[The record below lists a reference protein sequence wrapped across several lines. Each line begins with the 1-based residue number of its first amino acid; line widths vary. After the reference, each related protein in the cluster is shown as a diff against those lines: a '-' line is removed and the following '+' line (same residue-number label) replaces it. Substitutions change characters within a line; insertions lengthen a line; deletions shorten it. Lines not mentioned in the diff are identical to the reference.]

1 MFKEGRID
9 DVLAVLRRL
18 GGGSAECAK
27 AAGCIDERR
36 GRMRYD
42 EYLARSMPIGSGRA
56 EAACK
61 TVVGRRM
68 KCTGMPLVRGR
79 RQSRALGTLRTP
91 ERLVRRLLVRP
102 PVVDRMR
109 GSVFTQQTL
118 VAHPIA
124 EALRGV

>member
-61 TVVGRRM
+61 TVVGRR
-68 KCTGMPLVRGR
+68 
-79 RQSRALGTLRTP
+79 QSRALGTLRTP